1 MTNNKAFKYRL
12 YPTKKQEQ
20 ILIQTLTTC
29 RFLYNNALAQRIKT
43 YKNTQKSVT
52 YYDQTNELIKQKN
65 DYQKQV
71 HSQVLQESL
80 KRLDSSFSNF
90 DLNAAK
96 NIFRVGT
103 TPSYAYGDLTSTQ
116 GHWVFEQVES
126 MK

>member
-29 RFLYNNALAQRIKT
+29 RFLYNNALAQRIET

-52 YYDQTNELIKQKN
+52 YYDQAKELIKQKN

-80 KRLDSSFSNF
+80 KTDMFRLW
-90 DLNAAK
+90 K
-96 NIFRVGT
+96 NCSKDI
-103 TPSYAYGDLTSTQ
+103 SIQNS
-116 GHWVFEQVES
+116 
-126 MK
+126 